1 MKYYLILFIKGMGFG
16 IANLIPG
23 VSGGTV
29 ALITKIYE
37 ELIYSIKSFDIKALK
52 LLISFD
58 FRGLI
63 KHINLYFLLVV
74 FTGAIVSVFCTANLF
89 KFLFANYPIL
99 LWSFFFG
106 LIAASTYSVS
116 KRVEKWSSP
125 NIITLIIG
133 CIMATSLLFISPAT
147 PNSDLFFIFICGIIS
162 VSGMLLPGL
171 SGSFLLILMGNYELL
186 MVTALVE
193 LNYLLLAV
201 FLIGSVVGLLGF
213 SHVLSWLFEHYKDKT
228 LALLT
233 GFIFGSLSLI
243 WPWKEILG
251 STVINGEKKILKHH
265 LYVPNITE
273 ENTLIAF
280 ALILAGIVTVWV
292 LESFSHKK
300 TV

>member
-23 VSGGTV
+23 VSGGTI
-29 ALITKIYE
+29 ALITRIYE
-37 ELIYSIKSFDIKALK
+37 ELVYSLKSFDIKALK

-63 KHINLYFLLVV
+63 KHINLYFLLTVL
-74 FTGAIVSVFCTANLF
+74 TGAIVSVFCTANLF
-89 KFLFANYPIL
+89 KFLFTNYPIL

-106 LIAASTYSVS
+106 LIVASIYSVS

-125 NIITLIIG
+125 NIIVLITG

-147 PNSDLFFIFICGIIS
+147 QNSNLFFIFICGIIS

-201 FLIGSVVGLLGF
+201 FLIGSVVGLLSF

-233 GFIFGSLSLI
+233 GFILGSLSLV
-243 WPWKEILG
+243 WPWKEILE
-251 STVINGEKKILKHH
+251 SIVINGQEKILKHH

-280 ALILAGIVTVWV
+280 ALILAGTVTVLV

>member
-1 MKYYLILFIKGMGFG
+1 
-16 IANLIPG
+16 
-23 VSGGTV
+23 
-29 ALITKIYE
+29 
-37 ELIYSIKSFDIKALK
+37 
-52 LLISFD
+52 
-58 FRGLI
+58 
-63 KHINLYFLLVV
+63 
-74 FTGAIVSVFCTANLF
+74 
-89 KFLFANYPIL
+89 
-99 LWSFFFG
+99 
-106 LIAASTYSVS
+106 
-116 KRVEKWSSP
+116 
-125 NIITLIIG
+125 
-133 CIMATSLLFISPAT
+133 
-147 PNSDLFFIFICGIIS
+147 
-162 VSGMLLPGL
+162 MLLPGL
-171 SGSFLLILMGNYELL
+171 SGSFLLILLGNYELL

>member
-29 ALITKIYE
+29 ALITRIYE
-37 ELIYSIKSFDIKALK
+37 ELVSSLKSFDIKALK

-63 KHINLYFLLVV
+63 KHTNLYFLLVV
-74 FTGAIVSVFCTANLF
+74 FTGAIVSIFCTANLF
-89 KFLFANYPIL
+89 KFLFTNYPIL

-106 LIAASTYSVS
+106 LIAVSIYSVG

-125 NIITLIIG
+125 NIIVLIIG

-147 PNSDLFFIFICGIIS
+147 QNSNLFFIFICGIIS

-186 MVTALVE
+186 LVTLVE

-201 FLIGSVVGLLGF
+201 FFIGVVVGLLGF
-213 SHVLSWLFEHYKDKT
+213 SHILAWFFKHYRNKT
-228 LALLT
+228 LSLLT
-233 GFIFGSLSLI
+233 GFILGSLSLV
-243 WPWKEILG
+243 WPWQECLKWFNPELQKKCIESTRYLPEI
-251 STVINGEKKILKHH
+251 TNQ
-265 LYVPNITE
+265 
-273 ENTLIAF
+273 NTFIAF
-280 ALILAGIVTVWV
+280 ALIISGIVFVRV
-292 LESFSHKK
+292 IESFSYKE